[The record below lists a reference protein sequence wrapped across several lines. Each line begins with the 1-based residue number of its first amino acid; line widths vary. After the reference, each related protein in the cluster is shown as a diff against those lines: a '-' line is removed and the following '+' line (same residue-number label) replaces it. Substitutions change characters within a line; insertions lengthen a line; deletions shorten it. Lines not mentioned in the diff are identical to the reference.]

1 MNISKLITK
10 DDILNQNCFDLNW
23 LKSKGLKLNIKN
35 LKLSKNHFFTGFL
48 NLLTPTKP
56 TWNGH
61 NASGWKSDLLKV
73 DGFNEEMKYGGED
86 RELGE
91 RLFNLGL
98 KSKQIRYSAICVH
111 LDHER
116 GYVSEEVWKKN
127 NEIRAFT
134 KENKI
139 IKTSN
144 GISIS

>member
-1 MNISKLITK
+1 
-10 DDILNQNCFDLNW
+10 
-23 LKSKGLKLNIKN
+23 
-35 LKLSKNHFFTGFL
+35 
-48 NLLTPTKP
+48 
-56 TWNGH
+56 
-61 NASGWKSDLLKV
+61 
-73 DGFNEEMKYGGED
+73 MKYGGED

-139 IKTSN
+139 VKTPN
-144 GISIS
+144 GISIN